1 MMLMMLMM
9 LTMMM
14 MMSLSDKLFGFGE
27 ILVPRMRSTYLRL
40 AAAAWF
46 GEPASER
53 ASEHM

>member
-1 MMLMMLMM
+1 MLMMLMM

-46 GEPASER
+46 GEPASQR
-53 ASEHM
+53 ASEHK